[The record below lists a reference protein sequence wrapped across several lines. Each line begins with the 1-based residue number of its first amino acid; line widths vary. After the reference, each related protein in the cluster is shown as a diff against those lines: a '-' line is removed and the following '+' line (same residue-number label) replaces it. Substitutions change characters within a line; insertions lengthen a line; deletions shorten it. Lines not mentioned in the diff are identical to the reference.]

1 MMAKISCDLIQDLLP
16 LYCDDVCSA
25 DSKNIVET
33 HLQECE
39 ACAKLFQ
46 QLKSKCI
53 INTKAREEKS
63 AEEFIIG
70 KIAHSWKRSILKA
83 FFKGAIIAAII
94 LSLVAGGYYTLFV
107 QQNSMVAFEDV
118 LVSAYML
125 TDEHIT
131 FHLQVDDGYCGGTM
145 KTYIDEERNLYISIQ
160 RTLVKEK
167 LTNGEEVMDYGFNL
181 TDKNCVAVYYG
192 VPGNCK
198 LLWKQGD
205 VLPKAE
211 PDIFE

>member
-63 AEEFIIG
+63 AEEVIIG

-131 FHLQVDDGYCGGTM
+131 FHLQVKRRKLSM
-145 KTYIDEERNLYISIQ
+145 RFLPLPLY
-160 RTLVKEK
+160 
-167 LTNGEEVMDYGFNL
+167 
-181 TDKNCVAVYYG
+181 A
-192 VPGNCK
+192 P
-198 LLWKQGD
+198 
-205 VLPKAE
+205 
-211 PDIFE
+211 

>member
-63 AEEFIIG
+63 AEEVIIG
-70 KIAHSWKRSILKA
+70 KIAHSWKRSYCCNYTVTSCWRILYFICTTK
-83 FFKGAIIAAII
+83 
-94 LSLVAGGYYTLFV
+94 
-107 QQNSMVAFEDV
+107 Q
-118 LVSAYML
+118 
-125 TDEHIT
+125 
-131 FHLQVDDGYCGGTM
+131 
-145 KTYIDEERNLYISIQ
+145 
-160 RTLVKEK
+160 
-167 LTNGEEVMDYGFNL
+167 YGCL
-181 TDKNCVAVYYG
+181 
-192 VPGNCK
+192 
-198 LLWKQGD
+198 
-205 VLPKAE
+205 
-211 PDIFE
+211 